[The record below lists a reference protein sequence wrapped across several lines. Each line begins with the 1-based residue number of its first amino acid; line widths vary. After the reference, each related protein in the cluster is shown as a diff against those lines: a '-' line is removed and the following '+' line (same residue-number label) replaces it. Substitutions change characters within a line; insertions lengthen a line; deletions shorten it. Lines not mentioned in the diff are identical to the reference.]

1 MQHRLQR
8 RGMVGIEVASTACSA
23 DQAAANRE
31 EIRVARTILDDE
43 LWRGHPG
50 HAEAAS
56 KFDDRVAQLRFA
68 MIAIH
73 GDRALLLRADSHSFA
88 GVSGEQVA
96 VPREERVHLDA
107 TRNVRLNQDPL
118 VACIAEVETAG
129 WLKAANSRARSA

>member
-8 RGMVGIEVASTACSA
+8 RGMVDIEVASTACSA

-73 GDRALLLRADSHSFA
+73 GDRARFTAIGPFSSGPTA
-88 GVSGEQVA
+88 IRSPAYPVSRSPFHA
-96 VPREERVHLDA
+96 
-107 TRNVRLNQDPL
+107 RNVYTSTRP
-118 VACIAEVETAG
+118 ETCA
-129 WLKAANSRARSA
+129 